1 MKILGIREL
10 PIREVKVIRFARFA
24 DRRGYF
30 AETYQQS
37 EVARDTQTPFLKN
50 IQFVQSNESVSRAGT
65 VRGLHFQWNPYMG
78 KLVRT
83 IHGRM
88 IDLILDIRIGAPN
101 YGRIVGIDMSGSW
114 ERDFD
119 EWVWIPPGF
128 AHGNIFPQETA
139 IEYLCSGEYNPGC
152 EVGISPL
159 ASDIDW
165 TICDPHLRDEA
176 ARLLRNKPLISD
188 KDRDALSVTAWK
200 HDVRSKN
207 FVYVGPQA

>member
-10 PIREVKVIRFARFA
+10 PIPEIKVIRFSRFA
-24 DRRGYF
+24 DQRGYF
-30 AETYQQS
+30 AEIYQQS
-37 EVARDTQTPFLKN
+37 EVARDPRTPFLRN

-83 IHGRM
+83 IYGRM

-101 YGRIVGIDMSGSW
+101 YGRIIGIDMSGSW

-128 AHGNIFPQETA
+128 AHGNVFPQETA
-139 IEYLCSGEYNPGC
+139 IEYLCSGEYSPSC
-152 EVGISPL
+152 EAGISPL
-159 ASDIDW
+159 ASDLDW
-165 TICDPHLRDEA
+165 TICDPRLRDEA

-188 KDRDALSVTAWK
+188 KDRDALSVAAWK

-207 FVYVGPQA
+207 FVYVGPEA